1 MKINFSG
8 VAAHTFLSMPSSI
21 VVGEAGVDQDE
32 GSGSLY

>member
-8 VAAHTFLSMPSSI
+8 VAAHTFLSMPSPI

>member
-8 VAAHTFLSMPSSI
+8 DDAHTFLSMPSSI

>member
-32 GSGSLY
+32 RSGTLH

>member
-1 MKINFSG
+1 MKIYFNW
-8 VAAHTFLSMPSSI
+8 VTAHTFLSMPFSI

>member
-21 VVGEAGVDQDE
+21 VVGEAGMDQDE

>member
-32 GSGSLY
+32 RSGSLH

>member
-32 GSGSLY
+32 RLGSLY

>member
-32 GSGSLY
+32 GLGSLY

>member
-1 MKINFSG
+1 MEINFYWVTG
-8 VAAHTFLSMPSSI
+8 HTFLSMPSSI